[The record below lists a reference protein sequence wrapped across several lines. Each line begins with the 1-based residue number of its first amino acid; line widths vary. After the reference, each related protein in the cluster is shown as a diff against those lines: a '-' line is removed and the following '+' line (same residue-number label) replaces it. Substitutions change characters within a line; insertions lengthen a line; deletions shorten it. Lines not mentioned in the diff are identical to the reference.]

1 MTSLGALS
9 PLDRMSLGSQ
19 AYHQIRHA
27 LMVGE
32 LRPGQILTYR
42 GMAAQLNTSVT
53 PVREALLQLLAEN
66 VLAFGPG
73 RSITVPVHT
82 QEKVLELRQIRLLTE
97 VPAAESARLNVTD
110 AAIAELEVLHGLMD
124 GAAGP
129 RERSR
134 YTQRFHVRLYE
145 AARMPTLLAII
156 ETVWVTIGP
165 LNYYVFERSRD
176 WRQKM
181 RSAQARIHPH
191 VEVLAGLRQQDA
203 ARLRAALERDINES
217 AQISLDSLRPA

>member
-66 VLAFGPG
+66 VLAVGPG

-134 YTQRFHVRLYE
+134 YNQRFHFRLYE

-203 ARLRAALERDINES
+203 ARLRAALERDISES

>member
-66 VLAFGPG
+66 VLAVGPG

-134 YTQRFHVRLYE
+134 YNQRFHFRLYE

>member
-66 VLAFGPG
+66 VLAVGPG

-110 AAIAELEVLHGLMD
+110 AAIAELEILHGLMD

-134 YTQRFHVRLYE
+134 YNQRFHFRLYE

-203 ARLRAALERDINES
+203 ARLRAALERDISES

>member
-66 VLAFGPG
+66 VLAVGPG

-110 AAIAELEVLHGLMD
+110 STPAA
-124 GAAGP
+124 AAAP
-129 RERSR
+129 
-134 YTQRFHVRLYE
+134 
-145 AARMPTLLAII
+145 
-156 ETVWVTIGP
+156 
-165 LNYYVFERSRD
+165 
-176 WRQKM
+176 K
-181 RSAQARIHPH
+181 QA
-191 VEVLAGLRQQDA
+191 
-203 ARLRAALERDINES
+203 
-217 AQISLDSLRPA
+217 

>member
-1 MTSLGALS
+1 
-9 PLDRMSLGSQ
+9 MSLGSQ

-66 VLAFGPG
+66 VLAVGPG

-82 QEKVLELRQIRLLTE
+82 QEKVLELRQIRLLTV
-97 VPAAESARLNVTD
+97 VPAAESARLNVTE

-134 YTQRFHVRLYE
+134 YNPRFHFRLYE

-203 ARLRAALERDINES
+203 ARLRAALERDISES